1 MKMKVLKKLKVYL
14 IYMLTDKRGE
24 YKFHVKGREVEA
36 TFTDEPNPHIVPRLR
51 DILLGDTKAP
61 AYKAARTKPKEERT
75 WNIDM
80 DKVRARIPAEIPD
93 EEMEDYTAEA
103 LRVYQDYLKKKKVRD
118 AR

>member
-1 MKMKVLKKLKVYL
+1 MKVLKKLKVYL

-24 YKFHVKGREVEA
+24 YKFHVNGREVEA

-61 AYKAARTKPKEERT
+61 AYKTAQTKPKEERA

-103 LRVYQDYLKKKKVRD
+103 LRVYQDYLKKKKARD

>member
-1 MKMKVLKKLKVYL
+1 MKVLKKLKVYL

-61 AYKAARTKPKEERT
+61 AYKTARTKPKEERT

-103 LRVYQDYLKKKKVRD
+103 LRVYQDYLKKKKARD

>member
-103 LRVYQDYLKKKKVRD
+103 LRVYQDYLKKKKARD

>member
-1 MKMKVLKKLKVYL
+1 MKVLKKLKVYL

-61 AYKAARTKPKEERT
+61 AYKRAKPAPKEERT
-75 WNIDM
+75 RNIDM
-80 DKVRARIPAEIPD
+80 DKVRSAIPAEIPD

-103 LRVYQDYLKKKKVRD
+103 LRVYQDYLKKKKARD

>member
-1 MKMKVLKKLKVYL
+1 MKVLKKLKVFL
-14 IYMLTDKRGE
+14 ICVLTDKRGE

-61 AYKAARTKPKEERT
+61 AYKTARTKPKEERT

-80 DKVRARIPAEIPD
+80 DKVRERIPAEIPD
-93 EEMEDYTAEA
+93 EEMEDYTEKA
-103 LRVYQDYLKKKKVRD
+103 LEYYQQVLQKKKARD

>member
-1 MKMKVLKKLKVYL
+1 MKVLKKLKVYL

-80 DKVRARIPAEIPD
+80 DRVRSAIPAEIPD
-93 EEMEDYTAEA
+93 EEMEDYTEKA
-103 LRVYQDYLKKKKVRD
+103 LEYYQQVLQKKKARD

>member
-1 MKMKVLKKLKVYL
+1 MKVLKKLKVYL

-61 AYKAARTKPKEERT
+61 AYKVARTKPKEGRT

-80 DKVRARIPAEIPD
+80 DKVRERIPAEIPD
-93 EEMEDYTAEA
+93 EEMEAYTEKA
-103 LRVYQDYLKKKKVRD
+103 LEYYQQLLQKRKARDVR
-118 AR
+118 

>member
-1 MKMKVLKKLKVYL
+1 MNVLSVLKFFM
-14 IYMLTDKRGE
+14 IYVITDKRGE
-24 YKFHVKGREVEA
+24 YKFIVKGREVEA
-36 TFTDEPNPHIVPRLR
+36 SFTEEPNPHIVPRLR

-103 LRVYQDYLKKKKVRD
+103 LRVYHDYLQKKKARD